1 MFRSGLAFFG
11 PGRFGMIKP
20 VDPTDPAL
28 HRPSRYVPTVD
39 HLGARLEA
47 EGLMPEIGPHD

>member
-20 VDPTDPAL
+20 VDPTDPRFIVL
-28 HRPSRYVPTVD
+28 HDTSQPWIT
-39 HLGARLEA
+39 LARDWKPK
-47 EGLMPEIGPHD
+47 GLCPK